1 MILESLENYLNRPT
15 KRDFYALFR
24 QISTLMR
31 SGVELNKATA
41 DIAEYTENKQLAAAL
56 KNISRKMQAGI
67 SAGAAFQ
74 NESIFPKIVAPT
86 IEAGERSQQ
95 QVQTFDRLSKLML
108 MEYELSKK
116 VNSALLTPKLSAVIM
131 FIMTIAY
138 IKLAIPQYVKLY
150 EESGIEL
157 PWIVAVVTAIVNG
170 IVDYWYI
177 TLLVIYG
184 IYRAFNWFVEN
195 RTDTVDSIRLRLPI
209 YKKLHFNFVQHQF
222 VTILGL
228 MLSSGLET
236 PVALAQAAKA
246 VDNSII
252 ANAILKVRNSI
263 LKGIVLSDS
272 LKRNNSDNTFDY
284 FMISNVYAGE
294 RNDDVSSSLEE
305 CSKYYERE
313 INYCTDTVSTK
324 LTLLVMLPMGALIV
338 VMFLFTLIPTFSY
351 INQIT
356 M

>member
-1 MILESLENYLNRPT
+1 MILERLENYLTRPT
-15 KRDFYALFR
+15 KRDFYALFL

-41 DIAEYTENKQLAAAL
+41 DIAAYTENKQLAAAL
-56 KNISRKMQAGI
+56 NNISRKMQAGI

-95 QVQTFDRLSKLML
+95 QAQVFDRLSKLML

-116 VNSALLTPKLSAVIM
+116 VNSALLTPKISAVIM
-131 FIMTIAY
+131 SIMTIAY
-138 IKLAIPQYVKLY
+138 IKLAIPQYIKLY

-157 PWIVAVVTAIVNG
+157 PWIVGFITSIVNG
-170 IVDYWYI
+170 IVDYWYL
-177 TLLVIYG
+177 TLLVLYG
-184 IYRAFNWFVEN
+184 AYRAFSWFVDN
-195 RTDTVDSIRLRLPI
+195 RPETIDGIRLKCPI
-209 YKKLHFNFVQHQF
+209 YKQLHFNFVQHQL
-222 VTILGL
+222 VTVLGL

-246 VDNSII
+246 VDNSLI
-252 ANAILKVRNSI
+252 ANALLKVRNSI
-263 LKGIVLSDS
+263 LKGMVLSDS
-272 LKRNNSDNTFDY
+272 LKRNNTEHTFDY

-294 RNDDVSSSLEE
+294 RNDNVSSSLEE

-338 VMFLFTLIPTFSY
+338 IMFLFTLVPTFSY